1 MDAGNIREGDYAG
14 IGVLQSK
21 YGFLAVT
28 KRAGE
33 YALVLQKCGKNQEEK
48 GEWSHYSDCMEPVEC
63 EIMKIQSESVE
74 LKIICDF
81 RDGKDVAY
89 FTGKVM
95 DSGRSLGNHFLWYIH
110 LNISWDIVLPLH
122 TFQRRRQEG
131 QQILP
136 ILNCRL

>member
-14 IGVLQSK
+14 IGVLQKQIWISRCHQK
-21 YGFLAVT
+21 S
-28 KRAGE
+28 GE
-33 YALVLQKCGKNQEEK
+33 YALVLQKCGKTRRRREN
-48 GEWSHYSDCMEPVEC
+48 GVIIVIAWSRWNVR
-63 EIMKIQSESVE
+63 IMKIQSESVE

-122 TFQRRRQEG
+122 TFQQKGDRRDSRFYQF
-131 QQILP
+131 
-136 ILNCRL
+136 